1 MEIRKITSEILDLEN
16 FCLGSGAVSINSVS
30 VLSQRHFSTLTSQ
43 VSISQMETSQMCN
56 FPSGNFPKVMLGPMR
71 HHRLQWG
78 AKRCGQDGLGA
89 DRRGQNKL
97 ALLLG
102 RTWEAA
108 AWLITHLGKYPW
120 EVTALEIAHLG
131 CFHLGN

>member
-1 MEIRKITSEILDLEN
+1 MKKMEIRKITSEILDLEN

-56 FPSGNFPKVMLGPMR
+56 FPNGNFPKVMLGPMR

-78 AKRCGQDGLGA
+78 PS
-89 DRRGQNKL
+89 
-97 ALLLG
+97 
-102 RTWEAA
+102 AA
-108 AWLITHLGKYPW
+108 ARMDWGP
-120 EVTALEIAHLG
+120 TAAARTS
-131 CFHLGN
+131 